1 MDKFLPK
8 FDVEK
13 TKKIDNLLSNEI
25 NSFAGFEKLSAEEK
39 IDREK
44 ALISNID
51 DFIFDASR
59 HQISAKAISY
69 GKKLLIELNAHE
81 WLNAIRSGKIVNL
94 TENKKALHSALRAPQ
109 NSFFSKVILDEV
121 IAQRKKLF
129 NVAERIRSG
138 ELKSA
143 SGKKYSSI
151 LAIGIGGSDLG
162 PRMTVKALQPY
173 ADNFDIRFVSNID
186 PSELINEIR
195 NLNPENTLVI
205 ISSKTFTTLETLSNA
220 ESAFKWMA
228 NSIGENDAKKQ
239 RIAITS
245 NIENAKNFGFVDDQ
259 ILIFSDWVGGRT
271 SIWSSVGLPLAICI
285 GEKRFREFLDGGFL
299 IDKHM
304 IEKGVHSIPS
314 MMAILGYIQ
323 RNHIGVS
330 SQAVI
335 PYDSNL
341 SLLPSY
347 LQQLEMES
355 NGKSVSIDGNAINTS
370 SVPVIWGTV
379 GTDAQHSFF
388 QMLHQGTDKIP
399 VDIMVAK
406 KSVYDDESFN
416 IAKRHRI
423 LVANALAQA
432 EALFKGRKSKIPHK
446 NFHGGRSVSLFS
458 YNEMTPFRLGSI
470 IAIYEYKVIMQ
481 AAFWRIN
488 PFDQFG
494 VELGKDFANALLN
507 GNEKNVGL
515 NPEILEQFLKLN
527 SK

>member
-1 MDKFLPK
+1 MEKFLPN
-8 FDVEK
+8 FDVKK
-13 TKKIDNLLSNEI
+13 TKEIDNLLSNEV
-25 NSFAGFEKLSAEEK
+25 NSFSGFDKLSTEEK

-44 ALISNID
+44 VLISNID
-51 DFIFDASR
+51 DFTFDASR
-59 HQISAKAISY
+59 HHVSEKAISY
-69 GKKLLIELNAHE
+69 GKKLLTALKANE

-94 TENKKALHSALRAPQ
+94 TENRKALHSALRAPQ
-109 NSFFSKVILDEV
+109 NSFYSKEILDEV
-121 IAQRKKLF
+121 ITQRKKLF

-173 ADNFDIRFVSNID
+173 ANNFDIKFVSNID

-195 NLNPENTLVI
+195 NLNPDNTLVI

-220 ESAFKWMA
+220 EAAFRWMA

-245 NIENAKNFGFVDDQ
+245 NVENAKIYGFVDDQ
-259 ILIFSDWVGGRT
+259 ILSFSDWVGGRA
-271 SIWSSVGLPLAICI
+271 SIWSSIGLPLAICI
-285 GEKRFREFLDGGFL
+285 GKKRFSEFLEGGFL
-299 IDKHM
+299 IDKH
-304 IEKGVHSIPS
+304 IVEKGVDSIPS
-314 MMAILGYIQ
+314 LMAILGYIQ
-323 RNHIGVS
+323 RNHIGSS
-330 SQAVI
+330 SQAII

-355 NGKSVSIDGNAINTS
+355 NGKSASIDGNTINTS
-370 SVPVIWGTV
+370 SVPVIWGTA

-399 VDIMVAK
+399 IDIMIAK
-406 KSVYDDESFN
+406 KSVYDDGSFD
-416 IAKRHRI
+416 IAKRHRM

-446 NFHGGRSVSLFS
+446 NFSGGRSISLIS
-458 YNEMTPFRLGSI
+458 YNVMTPFRLGSI
-470 IAIYEYKVIMQ
+470 IALYEYKVIMQ
-481 AAFWRIN
+481 AALWRIN

-494 VELGKDFANALLN
+494 VELGKEFANALLN
-507 GNEKNVGL
+507 SNEKNLGL
-515 NPEILEQFLKLN
+515 NPETLEQFMKLN
-527 SK
+527 